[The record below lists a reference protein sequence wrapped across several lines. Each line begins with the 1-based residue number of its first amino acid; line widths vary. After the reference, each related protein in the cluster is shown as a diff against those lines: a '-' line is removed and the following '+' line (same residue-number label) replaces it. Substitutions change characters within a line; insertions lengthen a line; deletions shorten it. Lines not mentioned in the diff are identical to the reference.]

1 MKRSAQAKRAQL
13 KSTNR
18 PRPGRLPA
26 DESSLTRLYF
36 TEMEAYDLLSAEE
49 EQALGLA
56 IRESQDELLKLA
68 ADKAE
73 EIPGLARLKPLTSC
87 WRSIERTSHASIEGL
102 LAEIRT
108 AFSQYAAKKPTSP
121 QARRLKKRVD
131 GIEAR
136 MQEAIQRMV
145 EANLRLAVNMAK
157 RYTFRRLPFND
168 LIQEANI
175 GLMKAAARYNYRTGY
190 RFSTFASWWIRQS
203 ISRAIYDQAR
213 TIRIPVHCLELRAR
227 IFKAYYSLK
236 RECGREPTAE
246 EIAKRLG
253 QPITKVIAAL
263 EIIDE
268 TLSLDSPVGQDG
280 DALGDF
286 IKDEACPDPFEAVR
300 DMELVDLTRQAING
314 LDERE
319 QKILTLRYGLAD
331 GRTRTLEEVG
341 RVFSL
346 SRERIRQIEKR
357 ALLRLRG
364 PMGEEEAQGE
374 SLALH

>member
-1 MKRSAQAKRAQL
+1 MRSAQAKNAQP
-13 KSTNR
+13 KPTSR

-26 DESSLTRLYF
+26 DESGLTRLYF

-49 EQALGLA
+49 EQTLGLA

-68 ADKAE
+68 SDKAGK
-73 EIPGLARLKPLTSC
+73 IPGLARLKPLTSC

-102 LAEIRT
+102 IAEIRT
-108 AFSQYAAKKPTSP
+108 AFSQYAANKPTSP

-136 MQEAIQRMV
+136 MQEAIGRMV

-157 RYTFRRLPFND
+157 RYTFRKLPFND

-175 GLMKAAARYNYRTGY
+175 GLMKAAARYDYRTGY

-213 TIRIPVHCLELRAR
+213 TIRIPVHCLELRSR

-236 RECGREPTAE
+236 RECGREPTTE
-246 EIAKRLG
+246 EIAEWLG
-253 QPITKVIAAL
+253 QPVAKVIDAI

-280 DALGDF
+280 DSLRDF

-300 DMELVDLTRQAING
+300 DMELVDLTRRAING

-331 GRTRTLEEVG
+331 GQTRTLEEVG

-357 ALLRLRG
+357 ALVRLRG
-364 PMGEEEAQGE
+364 PLGEEEAQAA
-374 SLALH
+374 S